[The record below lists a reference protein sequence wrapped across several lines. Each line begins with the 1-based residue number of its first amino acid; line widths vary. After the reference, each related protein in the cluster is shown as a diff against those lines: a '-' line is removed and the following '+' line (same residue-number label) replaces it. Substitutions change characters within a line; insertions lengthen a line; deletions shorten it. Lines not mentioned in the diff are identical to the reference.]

1 MTPNPTIGEDRLAT
15 EGLRINVSTSGQLP
29 VVDRGGPLGC
39 SMYRTSWMLGSS
51 SLGRWGR
58 SVAPLAVLLALA
70 AAASLP
76 GQAQVENTH
85 EGAIAVLGPDSG
97 GPAYEFAAQ
106 VLAQALGGIHVP
118 VMTRGV
124 PVPTPP
130 HPGIV
135 FLLPQTVDG
144 DRLSALR
151 RFRDDGG
158 RIVTFGVQDEAI
170 SEMLGLTCRM
180 ESDPLPQPLRVIVEE
195 RHLPGQARLTSTRIA
210 SPP

>member
-1 MTPNPTIGEDRLAT
+1 
-15 EGLRINVSTSGQLP
+15 
-29 VVDRGGPLGC
+29 
-39 SMYRTSWMLGSS
+39 MLGSS

-106 VLAQALGGIHVP
+106 VLAQALGIHVP

-130 HPGIV
+130 TRHR
-135 FLLPQTVDG
+135 LPAAS
-144 DRLSALR
+144 DRR
-151 RFRDDGG
+151 WRPPR
-158 RIVTFGVQDEAI
+158 
-170 SEMLGLTCRM
+170 
-180 ESDPLPQPLRVIVEE
+180 
-195 RHLPGQARLTSTRIA
+195 RIA
-210 SPP
+210 ALPR